1 MFLIPAKLKTLLKTP
16 FKLLI
21 IILFLN
27 TSCSHEDF
35 TSDPE
40 NLNQEDL
47 EMTFEDASPIIYRKN
62 SDQNELNK
70 RFHRLDEVIS
80 PEVETL
86 NGAKGTANRNNAGDY
101 TVVAFV
107 ENPSVNGFELSGT
120 SVEYS
125 DRHEKIYVTYHANGP
140 EIYGAIEVYDVS
152 DTDNPSIEENDEFE
166 NLEFNDV
173 HISVGPSTNRQNALY
188 TAGNT
193 EIDVKSTFSIFHQ
206 FDLDNNGLISFPENE
221 ENLTS
226 KYVDYGTASSVM
238 KYDSYVFLATAGTN
252 GIIFPM
258 LKDFSS
264 GSRSRIWTTTP
275 GNALKYLDNY
285 RGNMVILTNGSIVL
299 TDVRNN
305 PRNFANN
312 VYWTETFSNFSPS
325 DGKNVV
331 KIDSEKI
338 YIAAGSD
345 GVYQYSYDTNGATLD
360 ANIKSFF
367 NSNMA
372 AGIDADDFY
381 VYVANASNLTVFKKS
396 QSNVLYHYNLN
407 IGSINFVKAY
417 KDLLFVAGTDG
428 VKILNKG
435 EEEEEEEEEEDN
447 TIPSSAFEVYNG
459 VPNPNQYRLEAQK
472 SITGGSSKL
481 HIGSQILTPSQTT
494 ANKYKYVISSNQLTT
509 SDDIFFG
516 EQTATSAVFQWD
528 GTFSN

>member
-1 MFLIPAKLKTLLKTP
+1 MFLLPTELKTLLKTP
-16 FKLLI
+16 FKFLI
-21 IILFLN
+21 LILYLN
-27 TSCSHEDF
+27 TSCASEEF

-40 NLNQEDL
+40 DISQDDL
-47 EMTFEDASPIIYRKN
+47 EMTFDDAQPIIFRKN
-62 SDQNELNK
+62 SNQSELNS
-70 RFHRLDEVIS
+70 RFHRLDEIIS

-86 NGAKGTANRNNAGDY
+86 NGTKVNANRNNSGDY

-120 SVEYS
+120 SVEFS

-166 NLEFNDV
+166 NLEFNDIN
-173 HISVGPSTNRQNALY
+173 ISVGPSDNRQNGLY

-193 EIDVKSTFSIFHQ
+193 EIDIKSTASIFHH
-206 FDLDNNGLISFPENE
+206 FELDNFGLISFPEDE
-221 ENLTS
+221 GNLIS

-238 KYDSYVFLATAGTN
+238 KYDGYVFLATAGTN

-258 LKDFSS
+258 LKDFSG
-264 GSRSRIWTTTP
+264 GSRSNIWSSP
-275 GNALKYLDNY
+275 GNSLKYLDNY
-285 RGNMVILTNGSIVL
+285 RGKMVILTDGAIYLSEVK
-299 TDVRNN
+299 TD
-305 PRNFANN
+305 PKNFATNI
-312 VYWTETFSNFSPS
+312 YWTETFSNFSPS

-338 YIAAGSD
+338 YVAAGSD
-345 GVYQYSYDTNGATLD
+345 GIYQFSYDTTGATLD
-360 ANIKSFF
+360 ANIRSYM

-381 VYVANASNLTVFKKS
+381 VYIANGSKLTVYKKS
-396 QSNVLYHYNLN
+396 QSNVMYHYILN

-417 KDLLFVAGTDG
+417 KDLLFVAGTEG

-435 EEEEEEEEEEDN
+435 EEEEEDN
-447 TIPSSAFEVYNG
+447 SIPSSDFEVYNG
-459 VPNPNQYRLEAQK
+459 VPNPNQYRLEALK
-472 SITGGSSKL
+472 SITGGSNKL

-509 SDDIFFG
+509 TDDIYFG